1 MSEVLAKHVKLKRDM
16 DAEQKA
22 DEEDPNDARIR
33 EKIIAEAKKNG
44 ATLGKPDAKGG
55 LPPSL
60 VLGVF
65 RRDKWKCKKCG
76 SQEAIG
82 PHHKGG
88 IVESKWLSKKG
99 HSNDPNNISTLCEE
113 CHDAVHE
120 KARDEGTD
128 SSQVTPSGDK
138 GNPRRD
144 RGLPKPEVDK

>member
-1 MSEVLAKHVKLKRDM
+1 MSETLAKHVRLKREM

-22 DEEDPNDARIR
+22 DEENPNDARIR
-33 EKIIAEAKKNG
+33 EKIIAEAKKAG

-76 SQEAIG
+76 SQEDIG

-88 IVESKWLSKKG
+88 IAESKWLSKKG
-99 HSNDPNNISTLCEE
+99 HSNDPNNLTTLCAG
-113 CHDAVHE
+113 CHDDVHE
-120 KARDEGTD
+120 KAREDGTD
-128 SSQVTPSGDK
+128 SSQVTPSGDR
-138 GNPRRD
+138 GDARRD
-144 RGLPKPEVDK
+144 KGLPPAKVDR